1 MATSPSL
8 SLPKHYSPDSEFQCL
23 DYFFAIF
30 EDRILAPWGLGPSA
44 PIRKELPRLE
54 ASRSSRPH
62 AGRTDMETIGVG
74 GDIAS
79 ILLILC
85 AYAVFVGIWSSLYL
99 ILKQLA
105 PLIHRFNRAKY
116 YPLENEKRRYLR
128 ARAKEIAL
136 EKAKS
141 SITAYG
147 VSHGQMIRKR
157 RSLNPAPMAEQVE
170 AQWRI
175 TRENRSPIEKVR
187 LGAMLAA
194 LEGTVDNALL
204 RDDFGNIIGRNP
216 GLRGWLKEHCPH
228 LAPHYKTL
236 MRYKALADKMQEV
249 YGLDDPLPAT
259 LLLPEP
265 ERNTPK
271 TEEDGD
277 KIWISKYGINS
288 YKYNGIYSIENSG
301 GKFHVGVLEV
311 TEEAARK
318 IQERRKEALEMLA
331 GPCERTMRHLEEALY
346 KALGCVH
353 LKRAPAR
360 RSRRKALWY
369 PVKIVTVRMTAED
382 NRKYSP
388 SYCPP
393 RKPAYRAA
401 YRPFAYRQ
409 IRPASSYQMRSS
421 RRFIY
426 TSKCFSCNIVRQ
438 SEF

>member
-1 MATSPSL
+1 M
-8 SLPKHYSPDSEFQCL
+8 E
-23 DYFFAIF
+23 AI
-30 EDRILAPWGLGPSA
+30 AVS
-44 PIRKELPRLE
+44 
-54 ASRSSRPH
+54 
-62 AGRTDMETIGVG
+62 

-141 SITAYG
+141 SLKAYG

-157 RSLNPAPMAEQVE
+157 RSLNPIPTAEQLE
-170 AQWRI
+170 AQWRV

-187 LGAMLAA
+187 LGTMLAA
-194 LEGTVDNALL
+194 LEGTVDNTLM

-228 LAPHYKTL
+228 LVPHYKTL

-249 YGLDDPLPAT
+249 YGMDDPLPAT
-259 LLLPEP
+259 LLLPKP
-265 ERNTPK
+265 EEGK
-271 TEEDGD
+271 GQVSD
-277 KIWISKYGINS
+277 SKNYVNS
-288 YKYNGIYSIENSG
+288 CRYKGIYSIENSG
-301 GKFHVGVLEV
+301 GKFYVGVLEV
-311 TEEAARK
+311 TEEAAQK

-331 GPCERTMRHLEEALY
+331 GPCGGAMQHLEEALY
-346 KALGCVH
+346 KALGGVH

-360 RSRRKALWY
+360 RSRRKAFVY
-369 PVKIVTVRMTAED
+369 PGKLVTVRMTAED

-388 SYCPP
+388 SYLPP
-393 RKPAYRAA
+393 RKPAHRSV
-401 YRPFAYRQ
+401 YRPYAYRQ
-409 IRPASSYQMRSS
+409 IRPSSTYRLRSF
-421 RRFIY
+421 RHFQT
-426 TSKCFSCNIVRQ
+426 TSIFH
-438 SEF
+438 F

>member
-1 MATSPSL
+1 MTTSPSQTI
-8 SLPKHYSPDSEFQCL
+8 PDSTPSDPEFQCL

-30 EDRILAPWGLGPSA
+30 EDRILAPLDLGPSA

-54 ASRSSRPH
+54 SSCASRPYS
-62 AGRTDMETIGVG
+62 GRTDMATIAMG

-85 AYAVFVGIWSSLYL
+85 AYAVFVGIWGSLYL
-99 ILKQLA
+99 VLKQLS

-141 SITAYG
+141 SLKAYG

-157 RSLNPAPMAEQVE
+157 RSLNPIPTAEQIE
-170 AQWRI
+170 MQWRV
-175 TRENRSPIEKVR
+175 TRENRTPIEKAR

-228 LAPHYKTL
+228 LSPHYKTL

-259 LLLPEP
+259 LLLPRQEVGVSK
-265 ERNTPK
+265 NG
-271 TEEDGD
+271 EDVSQ
-277 KIWISKYGINS
+277 ISDNMNIVNLCN
-288 YKYNGIYSIENSG
+288 YKGIYSIENSG
-301 GKFHVGVLEV
+301 GKFYVGVLEV

-318 IQERRKEALEMLA
+318 IQERQKEAMDMLA
-331 GPCERTMRHLEEALY
+331 GACGGTMQNLEEALY
-346 KALGCVH
+346 RALGGVH
-353 LKRAPAR
+353 LKQVATSRSR
-360 RSRRKALWY
+360 HSRRKSFAF
-369 PVKIVTVRMTAED
+369 PSKVITVRMTAED

-388 SYCPP
+388 SGFPH
-393 RKPAYRAA
+393 RKPAYRSA
-401 YRPFAYRQ
+401 YRPFSYRQ
-409 IRPASSYQMRSS
+409 QRPSSSYKMRSF
-421 RRFIY
+421 RHFI
-426 TSKCFSCNIVRQ
+426 
-438 SEF
+438 

>member
-1 MATSPSL
+1 MTTPS
-8 SLPKHYSPDSEFQCL
+8 SQSIPDSPFSDPEFQSL

-30 EDRILAPWGLGPSA
+30 EDRILAPMGLGPSA
-44 PIRKELPRLE
+44 FIRKKLPRLE
-54 ASRSSRPH
+54 ASRDSRSH
-62 AGRTDMETIGVG
+62 SGRTDMEAIGVG
-74 GDIAS
+74 SDIAS

-141 SITAYG
+141 AITAYG

-157 RSLNPAPMAEQVE
+157 RSLNPIPTAEQIE
-170 AQWRI
+170 AQWRV
-175 TRENRSPIEKVR
+175 TRENRSPMEKVR

-228 LAPHYKTL
+228 LVPHYKTL

-265 ERNTPK
+265 EEGKGMLLNHK
-271 TEEDGD
+271 N
-277 KIWISKYGINS
+277 GINS
-288 YKYNGIYSIENSG
+288 CKYKGIYSIENSG
-301 GKFHVGVLEV
+301 GKFYVGVLEV
-311 TEEAARK
+311 TEEAARR

-331 GPCERTMRHLEEALY
+331 GPCGGTMQHLEEALY
-346 KALGCVH
+346 KALGGVH

-360 RSRRKALWY
+360 RSRWKAVWY
-369 PVKIVTVRMTAED
+369 PVKIITVRMTAED

-388 SYCPP
+388 SYCPL
-393 RKPAYRAA
+393 RKPAYRSV
-401 YRPFAYRQ
+401 YRPFVYRQ
-409 IRPASSYQMRSS
+409 IRPASSYRMRSA
-421 RRFIY
+421 RRF
-426 TSKCFSCNIVRQ
+426 C
-438 SEF
+438 

>member
-1 MATSPSL
+1 MA
-8 SLPKHYSPDSEFQCL
+8 
-23 DYFFAIF
+23 
-30 EDRILAPWGLGPSA
+30 
-44 PIRKELPRLE
+44 
-54 ASRSSRPH
+54 
-62 AGRTDMETIGVG
+62 TIGVG

-99 ILKQLA
+99 VLKQLS

-116 YPLENEKRRYLR
+116 YPLENVKRRYLR

-157 RSLNPAPMAEQVE
+157 RSLNPVPTAEQVE
-170 AQWRI
+170 TQWRV
-175 TRENRSPIEKVR
+175 TREIRSPLEKVR

-228 LAPHYKTL
+228 LVSHYKTL

-249 YGLDDPLPAT
+249 YGVDDPLPAT

-265 ERNTPK
+265 EEGEGILSNS
-271 TEEDGD
+271 EN
-277 KIWISKYGINS
+277 YINS
-288 YKYNGIYSIENSG
+288 CEYKGIYSIENSG
-301 GKFHVGVLEV
+301 GKFYIWALKM
-311 TEEAARK
+311 TEEVARK

-331 GPCERTMRHLEEALY
+331 GPCGGTMQQLEEALY
-346 KALGCVH
+346 RALGGVH
-353 LKRAPAR
+353 LKRATAR
-360 RSRRKALWY
+360 RSKRKAFWY
-369 PVKIVTVRMTAED
+369 PPKVITVPMTAED

-388 SYCPP
+388 SYCSP
-393 RKPAYRAA
+393 RKPAYRSV
-401 YRPFAYRQ
+401 YRSFSYRQ
-409 IRPASSYQMRSS
+409 IRPASSYKKRSL
-421 RRFIY
+421 RRFGAAN
-426 TSKCFSCNIVRQ
+426 SLPLA
-438 SEF
+438 

>member
-1 MATSPSL
+1 MA
-8 SLPKHYSPDSEFQCL
+8 
-23 DYFFAIF
+23 A
-30 EDRILAPWGLGPSA
+30 
-44 PIRKELPRLE
+44 
-54 ASRSSRPH
+54 
-62 AGRTDMETIGVG
+62 IGVG

-99 ILKQLA
+99 VLKQLA
-105 PLIHRFNRAKY
+105 PLIRRFNRAKY

-141 SITAYG
+141 AITAYG

-157 RSLNPAPMAEQVE
+157 RSLNPVPTAEQVE

-175 TRENRSPIEKVR
+175 TRENHSPMEKIR

-228 LAPHYKTL
+228 LVPHYKTL

-265 ERNTPK
+265 M
-271 TEEDGD
+271 GD
-277 KIWISKYGINS
+277 TSENGGSENVLLYSKNKVNLC
-288 YKYNGIYSIENSG
+288 KYNGIYTIENSG
-301 GKFHVGVLEV
+301 GKFYVGVLKV
-311 TEEAARK
+311 TEKAARK

-331 GPCERTMRHLEEALY
+331 GPCGKTMQNLEEALY

-353 LKRAPAR
+353 LKRASAR
-360 RSRRKALWY
+360 CSRRKAVWY
-369 PVKIVTVRMTAED
+369 PVKIITVRMTAED

-393 RKPAYRAA
+393 RKPTYRSV
-401 YRPFAYRQ
+401 YRSFDDRKN
-409 IRPASSYQMRSS
+409 RPASSYLMRSS
-421 RRFIY
+421 RRFRFA
-426 TSKCFSCNIVRQ
+426 KP
-438 SEF
+438 

>member
-1 MATSPSL
+1 MTTFSSPPPPEPIPSD
-8 SLPKHYSPDSEFQCL
+8 PEFQHL

-30 EDRILAPWGLGPSA
+30 EDRILAPLGLGPSA
-44 PIRKELPRLE
+44 PIRKGLPRIE
-54 ASRSSRPH
+54 ASRASRSDS
-62 AGRTDMETIGVG
+62 GRTDMAAIGVG

-99 ILKQLA
+99 VLKQLA
-105 PLIHRFNRAKY
+105 PLIRRFNRAKY

-141 SITAYG
+141 AITAYG

-157 RSLNPAPMAEQVE
+157 RSLNPVPTAEQVE

-175 TRENRSPIEKVR
+175 TRENHSPMEKIR

-228 LAPHYKTL
+228 LVPHYKTL

-265 ERNTPK
+265 M
-271 TEEDGD
+271 GD
-277 KIWISKYGINS
+277 TSENGGSENVLLYSKNKVNLC
-288 YKYNGIYSIENSG
+288 KYNGIYTIENSG
-301 GKFHVGVLEV
+301 GKFYVGVLKV
-311 TEEAARK
+311 TEKAARK

-331 GPCERTMRHLEEALY
+331 GENVPGDKT
-346 KALGCVH
+346 
-353 LKRAPAR
+353 
-360 RSRRKALWY
+360 SF
-369 PVKIVTVRMTAED
+369 
-382 NRKYSP
+382 YSGKWC
-388 SYCPP
+388 S
-393 RKPAYRAA
+393 
-401 YRPFAYRQ
+401 
-409 IRPASSYQMRSS
+409 
-421 RRFIY
+421 
-426 TSKCFSCNIVRQ
+426 
-438 SEF
+438 